1 MKKIVKHNKSGELI
15 MLDTEND
22 QIVYDGHE
30 NEGPRQNR
38 WLELYVH
45 RAEGLEHIYYVAHMT
60 HWQGERSYLEVV
72 TKDQAAE
79 LVGANMDDLD
89 EDALQFI
96 EEIGLI
102 RFAELK

>member
-1 MKKIVKHNKSGELI
+1 MKKIVRHSGGELI
-15 MLDTEND
+15 MLDTEED

-60 HWQGERSYLEVV
+60 HWQGERSYLETV

-79 LVGANMDDLD
+79 LVGSNVDDLD

-96 EEIGLI
+96 EELGLI
-102 RFAELK
+102 RFAELR